1 MIKLDVK
8 NFNIYTLISI
18 IMLVGGIFFYIYWGL
33 RYNVLYDIGP
43 YALSIVLIIPGIIGI
58 IFTLMEEEAED

>member
-8 NFNIYTLISI
+8 KFNIYTLISI
-18 IMLVGGIFFYIYWGL
+18 LLLLAGILFYIYWGL
-33 RYNVLYDIGP
+33 RYNEWADIGP

-58 IFTLMEEEAED
+58 IFTLMEEETED